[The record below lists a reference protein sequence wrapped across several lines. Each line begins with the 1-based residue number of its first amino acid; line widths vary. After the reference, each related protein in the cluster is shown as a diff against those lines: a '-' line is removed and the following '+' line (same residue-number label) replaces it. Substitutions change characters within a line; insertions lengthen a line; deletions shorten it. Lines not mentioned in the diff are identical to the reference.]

1 MKSPRLEEWLLSAS
15 IGEALR
21 EMSGRTFVDLDPV
34 FNMNIDD
41 DYDYVN
47 SGVTKN
53 SFCNVYLKWIQ
64 YCGRKREKVII
75 ICDAA
80 QCFFNTDNIFT
91 ARGHTS

>member
-64 YCGRKREKVII
+64 YCGRKREKVMLFHIE
-75 ICDAA
+75 
-80 QCFFNTDNIFT
+80 NNLN
-91 ARGHTS
+91 